1 MYNDVIKLF
10 DENVDTRYI
19 ENITGQH
26 PNKMFSMF
34 KSETL
39 HDGVLYSCERIC
51 INRVNGLIC
60 KRSDE
65 TTARIVGL
73 DIKAEDPRL
82 IICNEKVYIVFN
94 RSRSNTLFPRCMALS
109 EFDNWSPITLEIK
122 TTSEENHYKT
132 EKNWSPFVKNG
143 TLYFVYNLEP
153 LIVLTYDF
161 NVKGEC
167 TIIHPLDIDKDP
179 SYYVDGTYIRGG
191 SNLIPYQ
198 GDYYIGAFH
207 SRLLH
212 KYITVYY
219 THIVILDTKD
229 LEFKVVYLSKP
240 IALRHEKPDTFIAQ
254 GPYDHNERYQLR
266 YLREI
271 LLPFGRIPINTNS
284 CSILSPCS
292 IYKANETLYMTVNVQ
307 DSITLRYELRVNNAV
322 LEEPQKDI
330 PKNLNDF
337 TKQSLENI
345 ISIFP
350 IKTNRKKT
358 KVCYFA

>member
-1 MYNDVIKLF
+1 MYNNVVNLF
-10 DENVDTRYI
+10 DGNFDTRYT

-26 PNKMFSMF
+26 PNKRFSMF
-34 KSETL
+34 KSETSL
-39 HDGVLYSCERIC
+39 NGVLYSCERAC
-51 INRVNGLIC
+51 INRVNGLVC

-65 TTARIVGL
+65 EVSRMVGF

-82 IICNEKVYIVFN
+82 IICNGKVYIVFN
-94 RSRSNTLFPRCMALS
+94 RSRSNNLFPRCIALS
-109 EFDNWSPITLEIK
+109 EFDNWNPITLEIK
-122 TTSEENHYKT
+122 GLSEEIRHRN
-132 EKNWSPFVKNG
+132 EKNWSPFVKDG
-143 TLYFVYNLEP
+143 TLYFVYNLDP
-153 LIVLTYDF
+153 LIILTYDF
-161 NVKGEC
+161 NAEGEC
-167 TIIHPLDIDKDP
+167 TITHPRNFDKDP
-179 SYYVDGTYIRGG
+179 SYYIDGTYIRGG

-212 KYITVYY
+212 KHITIYY

-229 LEFKVVYLSKP
+229 FEFKVVYLSKP
-240 IALRHEKPDTFIAQ
+240 IALRHERQDTFIAQ
-254 GPYDHNERYQLR
+254 GPYDHNEWYKLK

-271 LLPFGRIPINTNS
+271 LLPFGRIPINTS
-284 CSILSPCS
+284 PCSILSPCS
-292 IYKANETLYMTVNVQ
+292 IYKVNETLYMTVNVQ

-322 LEEPQKDI
+322 LEGPQKDM